1 MSPSRATKKT
11 PRKKAPAVSRSPSKE
26 RWDQGISSDLVLR
39 GAYKYLE
46 RLSLKRGE
54 TLLIITEPPSDRR
67 LADGLFEAAYQLG
80 ARPIITMIPYRGE
93 HNIDPPNTLA
103 ATMKAADAAITLIPY
118 ASADFYTRPFLEML
132 QGGTRMLGFLSG
144 TVEKLIRYVYKHDFT
159 VTDRIC
165 EVLESVMSRAKEVRI
180 ACPRGTE
187 LTATIGGRP
196 VQLNPGKVSNPS
208 DEGYLPPGVVGQAP
222 LEESWNGT
230 VIFDAFAY
238 PVGLLREP
246 IRVEIREGRIQGM
259 SGGKQAREWREWFES
274 RNDPN
279 IYWVAHYGFGINP
292 TFRRLT
298 GLKFLDE
305 RMYGLFDVGFGTN
318 DLPCFMGKVRANGHT
333 DGLLT
338 KASVFFDGTCVFRNG
353 TFILPEIEAVI
364 RPGAASR

>member
-1 MSPSRATKKT
+1 MSVARRSKSKASK
-11 PRKKAPAVSRSPSKE
+11 PRRVAPNAKE
-26 RWDQGISSDLVLR
+26 RPAKDTAGDLILR
-39 GAYKYLE
+39 GAHKYLE
-46 RLSLKRGE
+46 RVTLRKGE

-67 LADGLFEAAYQLG
+67 LADTLFEAAWQLG
-80 ARPIITMIPYRGE
+80 AHPILAMIPYRGE
-93 HNIDPPNTLA
+93 HNVDPPKTLA
-103 ATMKAADAAITLIPY
+103 ATMKSADAAITLIPY
-118 ASADFYTRPFLEML
+118 ESADFYTRPFLEML

-144 TVEKLIRYVYKHDFT
+144 TVDKLIRFIYEHDFT

-165 EVLESVMSRAKEVRI
+165 DTLEAVMSKAKEVRI
-180 ACPRGTE
+180 TCPRGTQ

-196 VQLNPGKVSNPS
+196 VQLNPGKVSHPG

-222 LEESWNGT
+222 IEESWNGI

-238 PVGLLREP
+238 PVGVLREP
-246 IRVEIREGRIQGM
+246 IRAEIREGRLQKI
-259 SGGKQAREWREWFES
+259 SGGAQAKRWQEWFAS
-274 RNDPN
+274 RKDPN

-292 TFRRLT
+292 TFTKLT

-338 KASVFFDGTCVFRNG
+338 QASVFFDGTCVFKDG
-353 TFILPEIEAVI
+353 GFVLPEITAVL
-364 RPGAASR
+364 PKGAGHR

>member
-1 MSPSRATKKT
+1 MSPTRRTKPASPKTRRPSRAREI
-11 PRKKAPAVSRSPSKE
+11 P
-26 RWDQGISSDLVLR
+26 GDLLLR
-39 GAYKYLE
+39 GAHKYLE
-46 RLSLKRGE
+46 RVSLRKGE

-67 LADGLFEAAYQLG
+67 LADGLFEAAWQLG
-80 ARPIITMIPYRGE
+80 AHPIEAMIPYRGE
-93 HNIDPPNTLA
+93 HNVDPPKTLA
-103 ATMKAADAAITLIPY
+103 ATMKSADAAITLIPY
-118 ASADFYTRPFLEML
+118 ESADFYTRPFLEML

-144 TVEKLIRYVYKHDFT
+144 TVEKLIRFIYEHDFT

-165 EVLESVMSRAKEVRI
+165 DALEAVMSKAKEVRI
-180 ACPRGTE
+180 TCPRGTL

-196 VQLNPGKVSNPS
+196 VQLNPGKVSKPG

-222 LEESWNGT
+222 IEESWNGT

-238 PVGLLREP
+238 PVGILREP
-246 IRVEIREGRIQGM
+246 IRVEIREGRLQEI
-259 SGGKQAREWREWFES
+259 SGGAQAKLWQEWFAS
-274 RNDPN
+274 RKDPN

-292 TFRRLT
+292 TFTKLT

-338 KASVFFDGTCVFRNG
+338 QASVFFDGTCVFRDG
-353 TFILPEIEAVI
+353 GFVHPEITAVL
-364 RPGAASR
+364 PKGAGRQ

>member
-1 MSPSRATKKT
+1 MSLVRRPGKVKKVE
-11 PRKKAPAVSRSPSKE
+11 RSSGIPA
-26 RWDQGISSDLVLR
+26 SSDSRWGQEIPWDLLLR
-39 GAYKYLE
+39 GAHKFLE
-46 RLSLKRGE
+46 RVSLRRGE
-54 TLLIITEPPSDRR
+54 SLLLITEPPSDRR
-67 LADGLFEAAYQLG
+67 LADALFEAAWQLG
-80 ARPIITMIPYRGE
+80 ARPITAMIPYRGE
-93 HNIDPPNTLA
+93 HNVDPPKTLA

-118 ASADFYTRPFLEML
+118 ESADFYTRPFLEML

-144 TVEKLIRYVYKHDFT
+144 TAEKLIRYIYAHDFT

-165 EVLESVMSRAKEVRI
+165 EVLESVMSQAKQIRI
-180 ACPRGTE
+180 TCPRGTD
-187 LTATIGGRP
+187 LSATIGGRP
-196 VQLNPGKVSNPS
+196 VQLNPGKVSKPG

-238 PVGLLREP
+238 PVGVLRAP
-246 IRVEIREGRIQGM
+246 IRVEIREGRLQKI
-259 SGGKQAREWREWFES
+259 SGEAQADRWREWFES

-292 TFRRLT
+292 TFKKLT

-338 KASVFFDGTCVFRNG
+338 QASVFFDGTCVFREGN
-353 TFILPEIEAVI
+353 FVLPEIAALIE
-364 RPGAASR
+364 PGAAPR

>member
-1 MSPSRATKKT
+1 MSPSRAPKKT
-11 PRKKAPAVSRSPSKE
+11 PRRKAPTGRAPSQD
-26 RWDQGISSDLVLR
+26 RRDQGIPSDLVLR
-39 GAYKYLE
+39 GAHKYLE
-46 RLSLKRGE
+46 RMSLKRGE

-67 LADGLFEAAYQLG
+67 LADGLFEAACQMG
-80 ARPIITMIPYRGE
+80 ARPIVTMIPYRGE
-93 HNIDPPNTLA
+93 HNIDPPKTLA

-132 QGGTRMLGFLSG
+132 QGGTRMLGLLSG
-144 TVEKLIRYVYKHDFT
+144 TTEMLIRYIYEHDFT

-165 EVLESVMSRAKEVRI
+165 EALESVMSRASEVHI
-180 ACPRGTE
+180 TCPRGTD

-196 VQLNPGKVSNPS
+196 VQLNPGKVSNPG

-222 LEESWNGT
+222 LEESWNGR

-246 IRVEIREGRIQGM
+246 IQVEIHAGRLQKI
-259 SGGKQAREWREWFES
+259 SGGKQAGEWREWFKG

-292 TFRRLT
+292 TFRKLT
-298 GLKFLDE
+298 GLKSLDE

-338 KASVFFDGTCVFRNG
+338 KASVFFDGNCVFRDG
-353 TFILPEIEAVI
+353 SFVLPEIAAVI
-364 RPGAASR
+364 SPGAASR